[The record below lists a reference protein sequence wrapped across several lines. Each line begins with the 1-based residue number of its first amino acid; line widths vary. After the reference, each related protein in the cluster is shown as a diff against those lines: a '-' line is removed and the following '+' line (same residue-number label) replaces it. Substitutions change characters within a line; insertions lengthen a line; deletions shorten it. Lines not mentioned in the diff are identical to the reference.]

1 LDFSLIP
8 SPGLNLKGVTLET
21 TLAPSLKAASLVVR
35 PSLLG
40 LLTFKPGVSAVA
52 EGFWGGNLNFSTRG
66 AGKNSAG
73 HTKQNIDI
81 EASRLKLNDI
91 INFLEIPIRASGLL
105 EGGVS
110 AVIDNEG
117 LDQPSGEA
125 TLELANLSL
134 EETDLNLQGMPLS
147 LPKISLGQTQI
158 EAKLDKGQVQI
169 QKLVFGKGGQ
179 DLSGM
184 ITGHMGLT
192 TVKQGQGVGFVP
204 GAYEFFIKLQV
215 GESLKQK
222 AGIYLGVLQNYLVA
236 QNTYSI
242 KLSGANFYAVPSMTK
257 GPN

>member
-1 LDFSLIP
+1 M
-8 SPGLNLKGVTLET
+8 
-21 TLAPSLKAASLVVR
+21 
-35 PSLLG
+35 
-40 LLTFKPGVSAVA
+40 
-52 EGFWGGNLNFSTRG
+52 
-66 AGKNSAG
+66 
-73 HTKQNIDI
+73 
-81 EASRLKLNDI
+81 
-91 INFLEIPIRASGLL
+91 
-105 EGGVS
+105 
-110 AVIDNEG
+110 
-117 LDQPSGEA
+117 
-125 TLELANLSL
+125 SL
-134 EETDLNLQGMPLS
+134 EETDLNLQGMPPS